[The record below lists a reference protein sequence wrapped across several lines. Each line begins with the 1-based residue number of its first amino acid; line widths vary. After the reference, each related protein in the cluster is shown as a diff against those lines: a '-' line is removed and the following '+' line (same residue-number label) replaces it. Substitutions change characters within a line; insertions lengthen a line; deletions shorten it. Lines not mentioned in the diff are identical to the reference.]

1 MNLLLV
7 VVGWEG
13 GDGARCYGTKADVMT
28 LHLSKHRGGRGGGRG
43 GCVLVLFVLTHRF
56 AGSVTSVS
64 M

>member
-28 LHLSKHRGGRGGGRG
+28 LHLSKHRGGRGGEGRL
-43 GCVLVLFVLTHRF
+43 CVGAVCAHSQVCRF
-56 AGSVTSVS
+56 CDLG
-64 M
+64 

>member
-43 GCVLVLFVLTHRF
+43 GAAVCWCCLCSLTGLQVL
-56 AGSVTSVS
+56 
-64 M
+64 